1 MFVFDTHLYM
11 FVWIGMR
18 YIPSN
23 GVPARSKCLGFGLV
37 AFYYHDFAN
46 RIIVKIV
53 FCL

>member
-37 AFYYHDFAN
+37 AFYYHDFAK